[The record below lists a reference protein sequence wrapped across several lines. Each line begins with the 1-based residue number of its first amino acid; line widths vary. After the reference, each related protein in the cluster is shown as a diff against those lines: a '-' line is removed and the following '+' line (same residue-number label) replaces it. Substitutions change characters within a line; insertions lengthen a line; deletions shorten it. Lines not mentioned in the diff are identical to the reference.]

1 MLPAE
6 VMRQIR
12 RLQLRARR
20 AVQTLLGG
28 EYHSVFKGAGLS
40 FEEVREYQPGD
51 DVRSIDWNVT
61 ARMGSPFIKRF
72 VEERELTVLLLI
84 DVSGSQRF
92 ATRKQMKRN
101 VAAEL
106 AALVAFSAIANNDR
120 VGLIACSD
128 SVERFVP
135 PSKGV
140 KHVLRLLRD
149 ILFFEPER
157 QGTSLKAGL
166 DYLNQVQ
173 RRRAIV
179 FLVSDF
185 ADASDGYEPS
195 FRLAGRKHDLIAV
208 RVTDP
213 RERELSNTGLIELQD
228 AESDRRLL
236 VDTSHPTTQR
246 LFAERGLAR
255 DQRVRKLARSAK
267 TDLIEVST
275 DGGHFDALLR
285 FFRIRERRRQHG

>member
-61 ARMGSPFIKRF
+61 ARMGTPFIKRF
-72 VEERELTVLLLI
+72 VEERELTVLLLTDI
-84 DVSGSQRF
+84 SGSQRF
-92 ATRKQMKRN
+92 GTRRQTKRS
-101 VAAEL
+101 VIAEL
-106 AALVAFSAIANNDR
+106 AALIAFSAIANNDR

-128 SVERFVP
+128 HVERFVP
-135 PSKGV
+135 PTKGV

-157 QGTSLKAGL
+157 KGTSLKAGL

-185 ADASDGYEPS
+185 ADEGFEAS

-213 RERELSNTGLIELQD
+213 RERELPNVGLLQLRD
-228 AESDRRLL
+228 AETDRDLL
-236 VDTSHPTTQR
+236 VDTSRVDVRR
-246 LFAERGLAR
+246 LFAARAAAR
-255 DQRVRKLARSAK
+255 DERIRRLTRSAK
-267 TDLIEVST
+267 TDLIEVGT

-285 FFRIRERRRQHG
+285 FFRIRERRRAHE